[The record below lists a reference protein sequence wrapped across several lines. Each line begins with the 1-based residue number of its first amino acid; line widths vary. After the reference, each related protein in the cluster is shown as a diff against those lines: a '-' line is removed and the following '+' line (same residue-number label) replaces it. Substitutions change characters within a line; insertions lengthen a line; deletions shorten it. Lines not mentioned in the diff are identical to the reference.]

1 MVQKQASVSRVATVQ
16 EQSTAPTRV
25 CMYVLAKG
33 RTDVRVMRE
42 AVSLVEAGLRVTL
55 VDIES
60 DRPSREEM
68 AQGVLIK
75 HARVP
80 SWRVLGRFKP
90 WALTKISQMFS
101 SMFTVI
107 RTSADVYH
115 AHDMT
120 ALPACYL
127 AAVLRHK
134 PLVFDAHELPVTDP
148 SITRRPLLRWVTTLL
163 MRWMIPR
170 CNSVITV
177 SPPIAPEI
185 QRRFGGPAVTLV
197 RNLPSYQAVARTDR
211 LRHYLHLPPE
221 TRIALYQGG
230 FQLNRAL
237 DSLVSAAPFLAPH
250 TIIALLG
257 WGPDQARL
265 EALIQETGVG
275 DRVKIVPR
283 VPYEEL
289 LEWTASADIGLTL
302 FLASWSVSIAMC
314 LPNKLFEYMMAGLPV
329 LTTPLEAIVEIVERY
344 GVGRVAPSLE
354 PAVIGAAINDLLDDH
369 VALERMR
376 ANALRASQQD
386 LHWAVESQRL
396 ITLYQQLLLPKVGA
410 EAGTPLVLPQ

>member
-1 MVQKQASVSRVATVQ
+1 MAQTRASTPRVAIVQ
-16 EQSTAPTRV
+16 EQSAAPTRV
-25 CMYVLAKG
+25 CMYVLSKG

-42 AVSLVEAGLRVTL
+42 AVSLVEAGLSVT
-55 VDIES
+55 VIDIEPN
-60 DRPSREEM
+60 RQTREEM
-68 AQGVLIK
+68 VQGVLIK

-80 SWRVLGRFKP
+80 SWRMLGRLKP
-90 WALTKISQMFS
+90 WLLTKVSQMLS
-101 SMFTVI
+101 SMFAVL
-107 RTSADVYH
+107 RTPADVYH

-134 PLVFDAHELPVTDP
+134 RLVFDAHELPVTDP
-148 SITRRPLLRWVTTLL
+148 SITRRPLLRRFVTLL
-163 MRWMIPR
+163 MRRMVPR
-170 CNSVITV
+170 CDGVLTV

-185 QRRFGGPAVTLV
+185 QRRFGGPPVTLV
-197 RNLPSYQAVARTDR
+197 RNLPSYQSVPRSDR
-211 LRHYLHLPPE
+211 LRRYLNLPPE

-230 FQLNRAL
+230 FQNNRAL
-237 DSLVSAAPFLAPH
+237 DSLVHAAPFLAPN
-250 TIIALLG
+250 TIIVLLG
-257 WGPDQARL
+257 WGPTQAHL
-265 EALIQETGVG
+265 EALIEETGVG

-314 LPNKLFEYMMAGLPV
+314 LPNKLFEYLMAGLPV
-329 LTTPLEAIVEIVERY
+329 LTTPLEAIVEMVERY
-344 GVGRVAPSLE
+344 DVGRVAPSLE
-354 PAVIGAAINDLLDDH
+354 PSVIGKAINDLLEDQQ
-369 VALERMR
+369 ALERMR

-396 ITLYQQLLLPKVGA
+396 VEFYQHLLGQTVQA
-410 EAGTPLVLPQ
+410 AR